1 MAGQVHETDPGLGF
15 ALLTTKEGDMDS
27 VEVSSADIAR
37 LAGVRPTAVSNWR
50 RRHSDFPAPVGGT
63 EKSPRFSLDE
73 VREWLAGQGRAFDV
87 DSQRAFAQAV
97 GTAAIFTPVADTLRN
112 ALFALLDH
120 AGDDRT
126 DERGWRRRLQADT
139 AKLAEAHPGLT
150 GAKPFPELDTP
161 QVTMLNAALEAAAEG
176 QISDLADKL
185 YDETLARRLGKG
197 DTATPAYLADL
208 MVGLAAPGDG
218 PFVDIACGAGSIL
231 MAAARHGCREVAGIE
246 TTLARAQ
253 LAALRIR
260 AAGFEPPVRLRI
272 HAADALATDPFGPG
286 TAAAVVTNPP
296 FNERSWAQ
304 DVRED
309 EPWWEYGIP
318 TGKDSELAWV
328 QRALHQL
335 RPGGTAVLAMPPAS
349 AVSPSGRRIRRRLLS
364 DGVLRAVI
372 ALPRGGFHGTAL
384 APHLWLLTRNEGPTA
399 AQSVLTADFG
409 SHITDHQQP
418 DWDRITEAA
427 LAAWSAFKSGDEP
440 AGDEYKTV
448 PVVTLLSDDVDLT
461 PGRLLP
467 LRLPKVDYLQLERW
481 RSETIAQ
488 LHALDE
494 QLRKAPGTQPAPNGP
509 VRWETFEALVR
520 SAEVSLHRGL
530 PSVGKPNQKSRTVRT
545 VRTVRANRDFG
556 EGEAIVEAG
565 QHVPRIRE
573 GDLLAEVLGERLRVR
588 QVTDDDLDAAP
599 GFGTV
604 IIRTDPRQ
612 IDPAFLA
619 GFLASALAQQ
629 QLARG
634 STSLGVNTYRDL
646 LRIRVALP
654 GIEDQYH
661 YTELFTALAGITAEA
676 ASLTTQIHGLA
687 NAWRDGAWAAIIG
700 GDPAE

>member
-1 MAGQVHETDPGLGF
+1 
-15 ALLTTKEGDMDS
+15 MDS

-73 VREWLAGQGRAFDV
+73 VREWLAGQGRALDV

-97 GTAAIFTPVADTLRN
+97 GTAAVFTPVADTLRN

-126 DERGWRRRLQADT
+126 DEHGWRRRLQAD
-139 AKLAEAHPGLT
+139 AAELAESQPGLT
-150 GAKPFPELDTP
+150 DAEPFPELDAA

-176 QISDLADKL
+176 AIRDIADKL
-185 YDETLARRLGKG
+185 YDETLSRRLGKG
-197 DTATPAYLADL
+197 DTATPARLADL

-218 PFVDIACGAGSIL
+218 PLVDIACGAGSIL

-246 TTLARAQ
+246 AEPARAQ
-253 LAALRIR
+253 LAALRLR
-260 AAGFEPPVRLRI
+260 VAGFEPPVRLRLQ
-272 HAADALATDPFGPG
+272 AADALATDPFGSG

-296 FNERSWAQ
+296 FNERGWAQ
-304 DVRED
+304 EVRED
-309 EPWWEYGIP
+309 EPWWGYGIP

-328 QRALHQL
+328 QRALYQL

-349 AVSPSGRRIRRRLLS
+349 AVSSSGRRIRRRLLS

-372 ALPRGGFHGTAL
+372 ALPRGAFHGTAL
-384 APHLWLLTRNEGPTA
+384 TPHLWLLTRNDGPTA

-409 SHITDHQQP
+409 SHITDQQQP
-418 DWDRITEAA
+418 DWDRITETA
-427 LAAWSAFKSGDEP
+427 LAAWSAFKNGDEP

-448 PVVTLLSDDVDLT
+448 PVVALLSDEVDLA
-461 PGRLLP
+461 PGRHLP
-467 LRLPKVDYLQLERW
+467 LRLPDADYHALERR
-481 RSETIAQ
+481 RSEIIAE
-488 LHALDE
+488 LAALDE
-494 QLRKAPGTQPAPNGP
+494 QLRKTPGAQSPPHGL
-509 VRWETFEALVR
+509 VRWETFESLVR
-520 SAEVSLHRGL
+520 NAEVSLHRGL
-530 PSVGKPNQKSRTVRT
+530 PSGVKPNQKSRTVQT
-545 VRTVRANRDFG
+545 VRTVSANLFHER
-556 EGEAIVEAG
+556 EAIVEAG

-619 GFLASALAQQ
+619 GFLAGSLAQQ

-634 STSLGVNTYRDL
+634 STSLGVNTHRDL

-654 GIEDQYH
+654 GIEDQRRYA
-661 YTELFTALAGITAEA
+661 ELFTALAGITAEA
-676 ASLTTQIHGLA
+676 ASLTSQIHGLA

-700 GDPAE
+700 GDPIE